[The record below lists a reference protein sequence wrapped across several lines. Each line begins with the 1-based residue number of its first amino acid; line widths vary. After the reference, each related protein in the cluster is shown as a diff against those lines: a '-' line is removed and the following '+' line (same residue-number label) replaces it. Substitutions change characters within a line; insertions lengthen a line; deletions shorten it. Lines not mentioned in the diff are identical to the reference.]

1 MRCAVI
7 GAFWISL
14 VLCVGDARAER
25 AEPAEYVVHLED
37 GTTVRASSGPIVEG
51 ELCYIRCVD
60 GRTYSIRRT
69 RVAGVEL
76 VAPDVPLGP
85 PAIPPPA
92 VVRAEPKTY
101 TNGDL
106 VYWRMSEEEWRAKE
120 EYARRAVSGLAPPVE
135 EELASYLDAQG
146 HGEAYWR
153 PRAREATVAVE
164 TARTEYERLKEEYDR
179 LARIFGEPAGMYVSH
194 PGLYGFGYYGY
205 NAAVY
210 LMDLRSRLQQA
221 IDQLRWAERRL
232 DELRDDARKAGALPG
247 WLR

>member
-7 GAFWISL
+7 GSFWISL
-14 VLCVGDARAER
+14 LLCPGAGRAEYLVR
-25 AEPAEYVVHLED
+25 LED
-37 GTTVRASSGPIVEG
+37 GTTVRASTGPIVEG

-69 RVAGVEL
+69 RVAGVEV
-76 VAPDVPLGP
+76 VAPDRPAS
-85 PAIPPPA
+85 PAIPPPTGR
-92 VVRAEPKTY
+92 VEPRTY

-106 VYWRMSEEEWRAKE
+106 VYWRMTEEGWRAKE
-120 EYARRAVSGLAPPVE
+120 EYARRAVSGLAPPME

-164 TARTEYERLKEEYDR
+164 TARTEHERLKEEYDR
-179 LARIFGEPAGMYVSH
+179 LVRIFGEPAGMYVSH

-205 NAAVY
+205 NASVY